1 MMKLDQSNQGR
12 RARWLTGVAGAVL
25 ATALLGPVDAR
36 AQEAAQPRPEET
48 VQTDGEDAVTIDEI
62 VVTAVGTNIS
72 GVKPVGSETVT
83 LSREEILRTGV
94 SNVADAVRTLPQVKN
109 LGDFREG
116 GTQGTANSQQ
126 GNAINLRGLGAQATL
141 TLVDG
146 HRLVATGAASNFT
159 EANQVP
165 LAAIER
171 IEVIADGASALY
183 GSDAVAGVV
192 NYVLRK
198 DFEGVEASMRVT
210 NQTGGM
216 EYSPSFTTG
225 KMWSDLGGMGG
236 GNVLLAYEYT
246 SRDPYLR
253 SENPLLM
260 QDLTRYGGP
269 DNRLSGTSATVAGAA
284 NIYVQN
290 ADGSQNT
297 TLPRAGAYTYYGLPT
312 GSNVGLSASDLL
324 VNEPNLTDSAY
335 YTDYV
340 GEMEKHQVSL
350 FANQQFG
357 QYIEAFVQASYSKR
371 ETFSRSLNTVVQN
384 VTLSPYLYDA
394 DGNVTSTPNPYYIS
408 DIPGVA
414 PGAALNVQYS
424 GIKDFGSSNFDSS
437 SETYSITTGFRALL
451 PYDWKMDASYTFG
464 RDEACNYC
472 QTGLNL
478 NPTAL
483 QYRINTGDINPLS
496 SEPLTDEQLA
506 MVLGDNV
513 QSSGNGLDDIVMK
526 FNGPLFELPGGTVRA
541 AFGGERNEAYN
552 YNINGANRTAL
563 NEFEY
568 DTTEATSKL
577 ERTIWSA
584 FGELYVPVIGPEMGV
599 PLVQNLIIDAAVRYD
614 DYSDVGDTTNPKIG
628 ATLDV
633 TDNFSLRGS
642 WGTSFRAPSLPD
654 VNPYAFSVSYSFPS
668 SNSDPRVTNGFLNLP
683 EAGLTLAN
691 VAVVMGSNPD
701 LRPEEA
707 TNWSFGADLELG
719 DFTFNATYYNISYT
733 DRIASPDALSAYQA
747 GLYPDYRGFAAN
759 ILPVN
764 NPATCSNADLSTAD
778 PVLQEYLG
786 GTLLYGG
793 ISDFCAVNVLVDQR
807 STNLAATRQDG
818 IDASVFYDRRF
829 GEVSVNAS
837 LAASW
842 TMSNDQQVV
851 EGQPFED
858 RLGYYNTPIE
868 WRGRGS
874 LGANW
879 REFNGSLFINYTGG
893 YTNDLAVDSL
903 GNSIDPQKVDA
914 WITADATLAYA
925 TEFRSPAGGFVK
937 GLRASF
943 TIQNLTDEDP
953 PIVITS
959 QSAFNASY
967 SNPYGRTFNAQ
978 LTASF

>member
-1 MMKLDQSNQGR
+1 MNKPVQTTASR
-12 RARWLTGVAGAVL
+12 KARWLMTAASVVLTTTTLFGPAAWAQQTSSSQSSEVAQVEDD
-25 ATALLGPVDAR
+25 ATTL
-36 AQEAAQPRPEET
+36 
-48 VQTDGEDAVTIDEI
+48 DEI
-62 VVTAVGTNIS
+62 VVTAVGTNIA

-116 GTQGTANSQQ
+116 GTQGSANSQQ

-171 IEVIADGASALY
+171 VEVVADGASALY

-198 DFEGVEASMRVT
+198 DFEGVEASVRVT
-210 NQTGGM
+210 NQTGGT
-216 EYSPSFTTG
+216 EYSPSFTAG
-225 KMWSDLGGMGG
+225 KMWGDLGGMGS

-269 DNRLSGTSATVAGAA
+269 DNRLNGTTATVSGAA

-290 ADGSQNT
+290 VDGSQNA
-297 TLPRAGAYTYYGLPT
+297 TLPRAGSYTYYGLPT
-312 GSNVGLSASDLL
+312 GANVGLSASDLL
-324 VNEPNLTDSAY
+324 LNQPNLTDSAY

-340 GEMEKHQVSL
+340 GEQEKHQVSL

-357 QYIEAFVQASYSKR
+357 RHIEGFLQASYSKR
-371 ETFSRSLNTVVQN
+371 DTFSRSLNTVIQN
-384 VTLSPYLYDA
+384 VTLSPFLYDA
-394 DGNVTSTPNPYYIS
+394 DGNVTSTPNPYYING
-408 DIPGVA
+408 IPGVA
-414 PGAALNVQYS
+414 AGADLNVQYS
-424 GIKDFGSSNFDSS
+424 AIKDFGSSNFDNY
-437 SETYSITTGFRALL
+437 SETYSITAGFRALL
-451 PYDWKMDASYTFG
+451 PYDWKMDAYYTYG

-472 QTGLNL
+472 QTGLNF

-483 QYRINTGDINPLS
+483 QYRIDTGEINPLS
-496 SEPLTDEQLA
+496 SEPLSDDQLA
-506 MVLGDNV
+506 MLLGDNI
-513 QSSGNGLDDIVMK
+513 QSSGNGLDDVVVK
-526 FNGPLFELPGGTVRA
+526 FNGPLFELPGGRVRA
-541 AFGGERNEAYN
+541 ALGGEWNEAYN
-552 YNINGANRTAL
+552 YNVNGANRTAL

-577 ERTIWSA
+577 DRTIWSA
-584 FGELYVPVIGPEMGV
+584 FGELYVPIVGPEMGV
-599 PLVQNLIIDAAVRYD
+599 PLVQSLIIDGAVRYD

-628 ATLDV
+628 VTLDV
-633 TDNFSLRGS
+633 TESFSVRGS

-654 VNPYAFSVSYSFPS
+654 VNLFAYSSSFGFPS

-683 EAGLTLAN
+683 DAGLTLAN
-691 VAVVMGSNPD
+691 VALILGSNPD
-701 LRPEEA
+701 LEPEEA
-707 TNWSFGADLELG
+707 TNWSFGGDLELG

-733 DRIASPDALSAYQA
+733 NRIASPDALAAYQA

-759 ILPVN
+759 IIPIN
-764 NPATCSNADLSTAD
+764 NPTTCSNADLSTAD

-786 GTLLYGG
+786 RTLLYGG
-793 ISDFCAVNVLVDQR
+793 IANFCAVNVLIDQR
-807 STNLAATRQDG
+807 NTNLAATRQDG
-818 IDASVFYDRRF
+818 IDASLFYDRRV
-829 GEVSVNAS
+829 GEVAVNAS
-837 LAASW
+837 LAVSW
-842 TMSNDQQVV
+842 TMSNEQQVV

-858 RLGYYNTPIE
+858 RLGFYNSPIE
-868 WRGRGS
+868 WRGRAS
-874 LGANW
+874 VGANW
-879 REFNGSLFINYTGG
+879 REYSCTLFVNYTGG

-903 GNSIDPQKVDA
+903 GASIAPQQVDA

-925 TEFRSPAGGFVK
+925 ADFRSPASGFVK
-937 GLRASF
+937 CFRASL

-953 PIVITS
+953 PIAITS
-959 QSAFNASY
+959 QSVFNPSY
-967 SNPYGRTFNAQ
+967 SHPYGRTFSAQ
-978 LTASF
+978 LTTSF

>member
-1 MMKLDQSNQGR
+1 MKTIIQSTRNR
-12 RARWLTGVAGAVL
+12 RARWLTTAAGAVL
-25 ATALLGPVDAR
+25 ATTLFGPAAW
-36 AQEAAQPRPEET
+36 AQQTPSPQSGEAAQTEE
-48 VQTDGEDAVTIDEI
+48 DGDVASVEDI

-116 GTQGTANSQQ
+116 GTQGSYNSQQ

-165 LAAIER
+165 LAAVER
-171 IEVIADGASALY
+171 VEVIADGASALY

-198 DFEGVEASMRVT
+198 DFEGVEASLRVT
-210 NQTGGM
+210 NQTGGT

-225 KMWSDLGGMGG
+225 KMWGDLGGMGG

-246 SRDPYLR
+246 SRDAYLR

-269 DNRLSGTSATVAGAA
+269 DNRLNGTTATVSGPA

-290 ADGSQNT
+290 ADGSQNP

-312 GSNVGLSASDLL
+312 GANVGLSASDLL
-324 VNEPNLTDSAY
+324 LNRPNLTDSAE

-340 GEMEKHQVSL
+340 GEQKKHQLSL

-357 QYIEAFVQASYSKR
+357 QHIEGFLQASYSKR
-371 ETFSRSLNTVVQN
+371 ETYSRSLASVNQN
-384 VTLSPYLYDA
+384 VTLSPFLYDA
-394 DGNVTSTPNPYYIS
+394 AGNVTATPNPYYIS
-408 DIPGVA
+408 GIPGVA
-414 PGAALNVQYS
+414 PGANLNVQYS
-424 GIKDFGSSNFDSS
+424 GIKDFGTSNFNNY
-437 SETYSITTGFRALL
+437 SETYSITAGFRALL
-451 PYDWKMDASYTFG
+451 PFDWKMDASYTFG

-496 SEPLTDEQLA
+496 SAPLSDAQLA
-506 MVLGDNV
+506 TLLGDNI
-513 QSSGNGLDDIVMK
+513 QSSGNGLDDIVIK
-526 FNGPLFELPGGTVRA
+526 FNGPLFELPSGTVRA

-552 YNINGANRTAL
+552 YNVNGANRTAL
-563 NEFEY
+563 NAFEF

-577 ERTIWSA
+577 DRTIWSA
-584 FGELYVPVIGPEMGV
+584 FGELYVPLIGPEMGV
-599 PLVQNLIIDAAVRYD
+599 PLVQSLIVDAAVRYD
-614 DYSDVGDTTNPKIG
+614 DYSDVGNTTNPKIG
-628 ATLDV
+628 VTLDV
-633 TDNFSLRGS
+633 TDTFSLRGS

-654 VNPYAFSVSYSFPS
+654 VNLFAYSSSFGFPS

-683 EAGLTLAN
+683 GAGLTLAN
-691 VAVVMGSNPD
+691 VGLVLGSNPD
-701 LRPEEA
+701 LKPEEA
-707 TNWSFGADLELG
+707 TNWSVGGDLELG

-733 DRIASPDALSAYQA
+733 GRIASPDALGAYQA

-759 ILPVN
+759 IIPIN
-764 NPATCSNADLSTAD
+764 NPTTCSNADLTTAD
-778 PVLQEYLG
+778 PLLQQYLG
-786 GTLLYGG
+786 RTLLYGG
-793 ISDFCAVNVLVDQR
+793 IPDFCAVNVLIDQR
-807 STNLAATRQDG
+807 NTNLAATRQDG

-829 GEVSVNAS
+829 GELSVNAS

-842 TMSNDQQVV
+842 TMSNEQQVV

-858 RLGYYNTPIE
+858 RLGFYSTPIE
-868 WRGRGS
+868 WRGRAS
-874 LGANW
+874 FGANW
-879 REFNGSLFINYTGG
+879 REFSGNLFVNYTGG

-903 GNSIDPQKVDA
+903 GSSITPQKVDA
-914 WITADATLAYA
+914 WVTADATLAYA
-925 TEFRSPAGGFVK
+925 TEFRAPAGGFVK
-937 GLRASF
+937 GLRASL

-959 QSAFNASY
+959 QSVFNGAY
-967 SNPYGRTFNAQ
+967 SHPYGRTFSAQ

>member
-1 MMKLDQSNQGR
+1 MKKPVQTTTSR
-12 RARWLTGVAGAVL
+12 KTRWLMTAASAVL
-25 ATALLGPVDAR
+25 ATTLFGPGAW
-36 AQEAAQPRPEET
+36 AQQASPSQSSEAAQ
-48 VQTDGEDAVTIDEI
+48 TDDDDTATLEEI

-116 GTQGTANSQQ
+116 GTQGSYNSQQ

-171 IEVIADGASALY
+171 VEVVADGASALY

-198 DFEGVEASMRVT
+198 DFEGVEASVRVT
-210 NQTGGM
+210 NQTGGT
-216 EYSPSFTTG
+216 EYSPSFTAG
-225 KMWSDLGGMGG
+225 KMWSDLGGMGS

-269 DNRLSGTSATVAGAA
+269 DNRLNGTTATVSGPA

-312 GSNVGLSASDLL
+312 GANVGLSASDLL
-324 VNEPNLTDSAY
+324 LNQPNLTDSAY

-340 GEMEKHQVSL
+340 GEQEKHQVSL

-357 QYIEAFVQASYSKR
+357 QHVEGFLQASYSKR

-384 VTLSPYLYDA
+384 VTLSPFLYDA
-394 DGNVTSTPNPYYIS
+394 NGNVTATPNPYYI
-408 DIPGVA
+408 DGIPGVT
-414 PGAALNVQYS
+414 PGSDLNVQYS
-424 GIKDFGSSNFDSS
+424 AIKDFGSSNFDNY
-437 SETYSITTGFRALL
+437 SETYSITAGFRALL

-472 QTGLNL
+472 QTGLNF

-483 QYRINTGDINPLS
+483 QYRIDTGEINPLS

-506 MVLGDNV
+506 MVLGDNI
-513 QSSGNGLDDIVMK
+513 QKSGNGLDDIVVK
-526 FNGPLFELPGGTVRA
+526 FNGPLFALPGGTVRA

-552 YNINGANRTAL
+552 YNVNGANRTAL

-568 DTTEATSKL
+568 DTTEATSTL
-577 ERTIWSA
+577 DRTIWSA
-584 FGELYVPVIGPEMGV
+584 FGELYVPIVGPEMGV
-599 PLVQNLIIDAAVRYD
+599 PLVQSLIVDGAVRYD
-614 DYSDVGDTTNPKIG
+614 DYSDVGHTTNPKIG
-628 ATLDV
+628 VTLDV
-633 TDNFSLRGS
+633 TDAFSLRGS

-654 VNPYAFSVSYSFPS
+654 VNLFAYSSSYGFPS

-683 EAGLTLAN
+683 GAGLTLAN
-691 VAVVMGSNPD
+691 VALVLGSNPD
-701 LRPEEA
+701 LKPEEA
-707 TNWSFGADLELG
+707 TNWSIGGDLEFG
-719 DFTFNATYYNISYT
+719 DFTFNVTYYNISYT

-759 ILPVN
+759 IIPIN
-764 NPATCSNADLSTAD
+764 NPVTCSNSDLSTAD
-778 PVLQEYLG
+778 PLLQQYLG
-786 GTLLYGG
+786 RTLLYGG
-793 ISDFCAVNVLVDQR
+793 ISDFCAINVLIDQR
-807 STNLAATRQDG
+807 NTNLAATRQDG
-818 IDASVFYDRRF
+818 IDASVFYDRQF
-829 GEVSVNAS
+829 GEVLVNAS

-842 TMSNDQQVV
+842 TMSNEQQVV

-858 RLGYYNTPIE
+858 RLGFYNTPVE
-868 WRGRGS
+868 WRGRAS
-874 LGANW
+874 VGANW
-879 REFNGSLFINYTGG
+879 HEFSGTLFVNYTGG

-903 GNSIDPQKVDA
+903 GVSIAPQPVDA

-925 TEFRSPAGGFVK
+925 TELRASPGGFVK
-937 GLRASF
+937 GLRASL

-953 PIVITS
+953 PIAITS
-959 QSAFNASY
+959 QSVFNGAY
-967 SNPYGRTFNAQ
+967 SHPYGRTFTAQ
-978 LTASF
+978 LSASF